1 MLGNRQIVRLRIRA
15 QGGERASITR
25 DSFHHGT
32 RRIDNH
38 NIAAGHTIMRLKI
51 IGILLLPHLQYTPVF
66 AV

>member
-25 DSFHHGT
+25 DPFHHGA

-38 NIAAGHTIMRLKI
+38 DIAAWHTIMRLKI
-51 IGILLLPHLQYTPVF
+51 IGILFLPHLEEAPVF